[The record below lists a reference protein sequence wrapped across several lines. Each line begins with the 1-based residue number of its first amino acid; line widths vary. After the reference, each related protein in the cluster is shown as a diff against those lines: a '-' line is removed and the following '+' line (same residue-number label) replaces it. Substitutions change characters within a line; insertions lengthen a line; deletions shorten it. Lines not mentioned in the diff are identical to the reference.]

1 MRCSVLAGVGQV
13 LVWHHKLINTSP
25 VTGWIFHCLEQ
36 YNTAWVDMESLY
48 FSYRYG
54 EFIFLIQKLRP
65 LCGIAGIDKFY

>member
-13 LVWHHKLINTSP
+13 LVWHHNLINTSP

-48 FSYRYG
+48 FSYRR
-54 EFIFLIQKLRP
+54 FLDQETYLAKVDGGP
-65 LCGIAGIDKFY
+65 